1 MANGQITWE
10 QFITSNNDARGV
22 RYKFEDLCRQ
32 LFAFE
37 FLSKNKINKYLH
49 SNPNNAGIESEPIL
63 NEESNQNI
71 GYQAKF
77 FDNVADYGQIKE
89 SAEKAVLHYAGKLDC
104 IYLFC
109 NKALTTTCDSYKNIE
124 SLLKV
129 AGIELIPITDTTILD
144 LVRKYP
150 LLGKYYF
157 DDHGVTYEWLLNHAN
172 RESSVLGECYNPEF
186 NVDTVTAKNLS
197 IFLQDKNAVIYFNN
211 KKKNLINKLISLRWE
226 LSDHIDFLRSL
237 REFIDTIPDIDFN
250 SIHDVEHWQDK
261 VNERFSDDI
270 IQIESKIDDTQSQI
284 LEIRDSSREKVAEYR
299 LELNKLEKLLNL
311 YHALEITESE
321 KKLLNNKVLI
331 VEGSAGIGKSH
342 LFANET
348 FEILNDNEC
357 ALLIIAGECLADSN
371 ILEQV
376 KNNLRIS
383 FQFEDLIDI
392 LDVIG
397 ASREKIIPILI
408 DAVNESWKPKLWK
421 SVLPLLHNKICDK
434 EHVRLAI
441 SFRNEYEKSILPE
454 NFLELNGVVKM
465 EHQGFRGNSI
475 EAAKEFLAHYG
486 IPFTPIQIFTNRI
499 DNPLFLT
506 LYCKTYQGDEV
517 GLQVLYDR
525 LLEKA
530 NDKIY
535 DSLEDTL
542 RVAGFEASDNLVLM
556 IVDAISKEILA
567 NGNRRFEKKE
577 LEKMSIWHELN
588 LSARPV
594 IRRLIQE
601 NILHGYESDEKEY
614 LYFAYDQ
621 MNDYYP
627 AKVIMDV
634 KRTEEELRD
643 YLTKDILGIVNGE
656 MKNWANV
663 DLFVNTCALFA
674 EKFRKECIDIIDSI
688 DDEDDQEFI
697 FRTYLESF
705 EWRIHIYLS
714 LENLLKY
721 CKKYGLD
728 SSVVWNAFIT
738 NSVKPNHLLNAD
750 ALHSVLMRYP
760 LNKRDYLWTKYINGI
775 CDDDARVV
783 QLVEAYHKGE
793 LLQITDKEQ
802 IRLLLL
808 LFSWILTSSNRWL
821 RDITSKAIIEILK
834 ENFEFCE
841 YLLENFDDV
850 NDPYV
855 IQRLYGV
862 VFGACVKRI
871 DDSNGS
877 YRSLV
882 YRVYENI
889 FNKEIVYPDILLRDY
904 ARLIIERYIFEY
916 PNVEL
921 NIEVNKIKPP
931 YKSIPIPEI
940 EDMKYSDKKLEGGE
954 FYIQHSM
961 RFEGIGMY
969 GDFGRYVFQ
978 SAVRNFEVDNYKIFN
993 YSMYYIWN
1001 DLGYDKKLFD
1011 DYDRFVSGFVYGRHH
1026 TLKTERIGKKY
1037 QWIAMYNVLARISD
1051 FYPMKNRFSM
1061 EEKVLAYDGPWE
1073 PYVRDFD
1080 PTLNTNKLFN
1090 PNVPLF
1096 YQVNDHIK
1104 DAVQENKQLKNE
1116 SNFDGNAWTKANT
1129 IFFEHQKQD
1138 LLLIDH
1144 NGSQWVVLSKYADT
1158 GRYDLAHDKLMV
1170 WNWLYGYFVSE
1181 KQLATLKEYAT
1192 KGVDLLCQDIIRI
1205 PETYTLYNREYPWS
1219 AGSASIL
1226 EHQYKDVSLPTGET
1240 KTITTTVEMLD
1251 FSAYE
1256 KLLDKYMEKSDE
1268 GENLDDSGQETVDS
1282 EISID
1287 IPVVPKTY
1295 TREEPVTVNLGKIL
1309 NTTQDLLW
1317 EEEFDASKEESLSYS
1332 HPCAELIT
1340 TLGLRQTIYDGY
1352 YYDADGTL
1360 VAFDTDL
1367 TKQKAG
1373 LVIRKSVLDKFL
1385 SEKKLHL
1392 VWFVN
1397 AAKEIHD
1404 STLMITNYTDWS
1416 GLLVYTGDSVEG
1428 EYYTVERR

>member
-32 LFAFE
+32 LFVFE

-77 FDNVADYGQIKE
+77 FDNVADYGKIKE

-109 NKALTTTCDSYKNIE
+109 NKALTTTCDNYKNIE

-211 KKKNLINKLISLRWE
+211 KKKKLINKLISLRWE

-261 VNERFSDDI
+261 VNERFNDDI

-357 ALLIIAGECLADSN
+357 TLLIIAGECLADSN

-486 IPFTPIQIFTNRI
+486 IPFTPIQMFTNRI

-714 LENLLKY
+714 LENFLKY

-1011 DYDRFVSGFVYGRHH
+1011 DYDRFVYGRHH

-1192 KGVDLLCQDIIRI
+1192 KGVIYYVRI
-1205 PETYTLYNREYPWS
+1205 
-1219 AGSASIL
+1219 
-1226 EHQYKDVSLPTGET
+1226 
-1240 KTITTTVEMLD
+1240 
-1251 FSAYE
+1251 
-1256 KLLDKYMEKSDE
+1256 
-1268 GENLDDSGQETVDS
+1268 
-1282 EISID
+1282 
-1287 IPVVPKTY
+1287 
-1295 TREEPVTVNLGKIL
+1295 
-1309 NTTQDLLW
+1309 
-1317 EEEFDASKEESLSYS
+1317 
-1332 HPCAELIT
+1332 
-1340 TLGLRQTIYDGY
+1340 
-1352 YYDADGTL
+1352 
-1360 VAFDTDL
+1360 
-1367 TKQKAG
+1367 
-1373 LVIRKSVLDKFL
+1373 
-1385 SEKKLHL
+1385 
-1392 VWFVN
+1392 
-1397 AAKEIHD
+1397 
-1404 STLMITNYTDWS
+1404 
-1416 GLLVYTGDSVEG
+1416 
-1428 EYYTVERR
+1428 

>member
-32 LFAFE
+32 IFTLE
-37 FLSKNKINKYLH
+37 FLSHNKINKYLH

-63 NEESNQNI
+63 NEENNKYI

-77 FDNVADYGQIKE
+77 FENAVDYGQIKE
-89 SAEKAVLHYAGKLDC
+89 SAEKAVKHYLGQLDC

-109 NKALTTTCDSYKNIE
+109 NKALTTTCSGYRNVK
-124 SLLKV
+124 KV
-129 AGIELIPITDTTILD
+129 LDDAGIELILITDTTILD

-150 LLGKYYF
+150 LLGRYYF
-157 DDHGVTYEWLLNHAN
+157 DDHGITYEWLVNYAN
-172 RESSVLGECYNPEF
+172 IEASVLGERYNSGF
-186 NVDTVTAKNLS
+186 NVDTESSKNLS
-197 IFLQDKNAVIYFNN
+197 VFLQDKNAIVYFNN
-211 KKKNLINKLISLRWE
+211 KKKSLIDELISLRWE
-226 LSDHIDFLRSL
+226 LDEYIGNLRAI
-237 REFIDTIPDIDFN
+237 REFVEALPDIDFI
-250 SIHDVEHWQDK
+250 SIHDVECWQDK
-261 VNERFSDDI
+261 VSSHFSDDI
-270 IQIESKIDDTQSQI
+270 KEIEISIDDIQKHLT
-284 LEIRDSSREKVAEYR
+284 EIDNSDSRKVREYR
-299 LELNKLEKLLNL
+299 LRLSKLKKLLDL
-311 YHALEITESE
+311 YYGLKISETECN
-321 KKLLNNKVLI
+321 LLNNKVLV

-348 FEILNDNEC
+348 FEILNEKEC
-357 ALLIIAGECLADSN
+357 ALLVIGGECLSDNN
-371 ILEQV
+371 ILEQI
-376 KNNLRIS
+376 KTNLRID

-397 ASREKIIPILI
+397 ASKGKIVPILI

-421 SVLPLLHNKICDK
+421 SVIPLLRSKVYEK

-441 SFRNEYEKSILPE
+441 SFRSEYEKVVLPE
-454 NFLELNGVVKM
+454 NFLNQDGVAKM
-465 EHQGFRGNSI
+465 EHNGFRGNSLA
-475 EAAKEFLAHYG
+475 AAKEFLAHYG
-486 IPFTPIQIFTNRI
+486 LPFTPIQMFTSKI

-506 LYCKTYQGDEV
+506 LYCKTYQGDNV
-517 GLQVLYDR
+517 GVQELYDR

-530 NDKIY
+530 NEKIY
-535 DSLEDTL
+535 DTLEIQGYATGYDAT
-542 RVAGFEASDNLVLM
+542 DN
-556 IVDAISKEILA
+556 IVSEVIEAISKKMLSNSKRHI
-567 NGNRRFEKKE
+567 EKKE
-577 LEKMSIWHELN
+577 LEMLPIWHDLD
-588 LSARPV
+588 LKARPF
-594 IRRLIQE
+594 IKQLLQE
-601 NILHGYESDEKEY
+601 NILHVYEWDGKEY

-627 AKVIMDV
+627 AKAVVSAKSSED
-634 KRTEEELRD
+634 ELRS
-643 YLTKDILGIVNGE
+643 YLVERILGIVNSE
-656 MKNWANV
+656 ILNWGNI

-674 EKFRKECIDIIDSI
+674 EKFHKECIDVIDLIS
-688 DDEDDQEFI
+688 DEYDQEYVYRRYI
-697 FRTYLESF
+697 ESF
-705 EWRIHIYLS
+705 EWRTHIYLS
-714 LENLLKY
+714 LDDFLNY
-721 CKKYGLD
+721 CNKYG
-728 SSVVWNAFIT
+728 VEPGIVWNAFLI
-738 NSVKPNHLLNAD
+738 NSVKSNHLLNAD
-750 ALHSVLMRYP
+750 TLHNVLMRYP
-760 LNKRDYLWTKYINGI
+760 LNKRDYLWTTYINGMT
-775 CDDDARVV
+775 DDDTRVV
-783 QLVEAYHKGE
+783 QLVEAYNKGE
-793 LLQITDKEQ
+793 TLQITNKEQ
-802 IRLLLL
+802 IRLLLI
-808 LFSWILTSSNRWL
+808 LFAWMLTSSNRWL

-834 ENFEFCE
+834 EHFEFCE
-841 YLLENFDDV
+841 YLLDHFANV
-850 NDPYV
+850 NDPYI

-871 DDSNGS
+871 NENKKA

-882 YRVYENI
+882 ALVYDNI

-921 NIEVNKIKPP
+921 NIEVDKIKPP

-940 EDMKYSDKKLEGGE
+940 EDMKYSDQKLEGGE
-954 FYIQHSM
+954 FYIQNSM

-1001 DLGYDKKLFD
+1001 ELGYDKELFN
-1011 DYDRFVSGFVYGRHH
+1011 DYDKFVSRFAYERHR

-1037 QWIAMYNVLARISD
+1037 QWIAMYNILARISD

-1061 EEKVLAYDGPWE
+1061 EEEIITYDGPWE

-1080 PTLNTNKLFN
+1080 PTLNMNKLFN
-1090 PNVPLF
+1090 PSAPLF
-1096 YQVNDHIK
+1096 YQVNNHIK
-1104 DAVQENKQLKNE
+1104 DAVQENRQLKNE
-1116 SNFDGNAWTKANT
+1116 SNFDENAWTKANT

-1138 LLLIDH
+1138 LLLSGHD
-1144 NGSQWVVLSKYADT
+1144 GSQWVVLSKYADT
-1158 GRYDLAHDKLMV
+1158 GRHDLVHDKLMV
-1170 WNWLYGYFVSE
+1170 WNWLYGCFVSE
-1181 KQLATLKEYAT
+1181 KQLATLKEYAA
-1192 KGVDLLCQDIIRI
+1192 KGINLLYQDIIGI
-1205 PETYTLYNREYPWS
+1205 PETYALYNREYPWS

-1226 EHQYKDVSLPTGET
+1226 EYQYKDVSLPTGET
-1240 KTITTTVEMLD
+1240 KTITTTVEMPD
-1251 FSAYE
+1251 FSVYE
-1256 KLLDKYMEKSDE
+1256 KLLDKYMKTSDE
-1268 GENLDDSGQETVDS
+1268 GEKLDDSGQETVDN

-1295 TREEPVTVNLGKIL
+1295 TREDPVTKNLGKIL

-1317 EEEFDASKEESLSYS
+1317 EEEFDASKEESLTYS

-1352 YYDADGTL
+1352 YYDSDGTL
-1360 VAFDTDL
+1360 VAFDTAL
-1367 TKQKAG
+1367 TNQKAG

-1416 GLLVYTGDSVEG
+1416 GLLVYTGDSVDG
-1428 EYYTVERR
+1428 EYYTVVRR

>member
-32 LFAFE
+32 LFVFE

-77 FDNVADYGQIKE
+77 FDNVADYGKIKE

-109 NKALTTTCDSYKNIE
+109 NKALTTTCDNYKNIE

-211 KKKNLINKLISLRWE
+211 KKKKLINKLISLRWE

-261 VNERFSDDI
+261 VNERFNDDI

-357 ALLIIAGECLADSN
+357 TLLIIAGECLADSN

-486 IPFTPIQIFTNRI
+486 IPFTPIQMFTNRI

-714 LENLLKY
+714 LENFLKY

-1011 DYDRFVSGFVYGRHH
+1011 DYDRFVYGRHN

-1192 KGVDLLCQDIIRI
+1192 KGVNLLCQDIIRI

-1240 KTITTTVEMLD
+1240 KTITTTVEMPD

>member
-486 IPFTPIQIFTNRI
+486 IPFTPIQMFTNRI

-1317 EEEFDASKEESLSYS
+1317 EVEFDASKEESL
-1332 HPCAELIT
+1332 
-1340 TLGLRQTIYDGY
+1340 
-1352 YYDADGTL
+1352 
-1360 VAFDTDL
+1360 
-1367 TKQKAG
+1367 
-1373 LVIRKSVLDKFL
+1373 
-1385 SEKKLHL
+1385 
-1392 VWFVN
+1392 
-1397 AAKEIHD
+1397 
-1404 STLMITNYTDWS
+1404 
-1416 GLLVYTGDSVEG
+1416 
-1428 EYYTVERR
+1428 